1 MKIIDKIKK
10 LLNLAKDKC
19 NRHVAEAAAQK
30 AQQLI
35 TEHNINER
43 MFVDNPREDPWWVG
57 YLYKSTSIQ
66 VWELNLASEL
76 ARANYGAATVNN
88 SGIQFLGSQRDFDV
102 VKWLYQWVCKQ
113 CHTLAEQE
121 GMETFKE
128 RNSYKQGIVATI
140 AKRIKWAKSDAERQ
154 AKVDAIL
161 AELEGKFALVPV
173 DEATRQ
179 LNEYLEKVLGII
191 HRTCGTWGAHSGVS
205 DYDAYSAGV
214 RDGHKVDLNAGQL
227 GDNK

>member
-1 MKIIDKIKK
+1 MKGIIDKVKK

-140 AKRIKWAKSDAERQ
+140 AKRIRWAKSDAERQ

-191 HRTCGTWGAHSGVS
+191 HRTCGTWGPTLRS
-205 DYDAYSAGV
+205 
-214 RDGHKVDLNAGQL
+214 L
-227 GDNK
+227 

>member
-1 MKIIDKIKK
+1 MKGIIDKIKK

-35 TEHNINER
+35 TEHNINEK
-43 MFVDNPREDPWWVG
+43 MFEDNPREDPWWVG
-57 YLYKSTSIQ
+57 YLYKSTSVQ

-88 SGIQFLGSQRDFDV
+88 TGIQFLGSQRDFDV

-113 CHTLAEQE
+113 CHTLSEAE
-121 GMETFKE
+121 GMTTFKE

-140 AKRIKWAKSDAERQ
+140 AKRLKWAQEDAERQ
-154 AKVDAIL
+154 AKVDAML
-161 AELEGKFALVPV
+161 AELDGKFALIPV

-179 LNEYLEKVLGII
+179 LNEYLQKVMDMIR
-191 HRTCGTWGAHSGVS
+191 RTCVGWGAQSEVS
-205 DYDAYSAGV
+205 DRDAYNAGV
-214 RDGHKVDLNAGQL
+214 RDGHKVDLNAGQIS
-227 GDNK
+227 